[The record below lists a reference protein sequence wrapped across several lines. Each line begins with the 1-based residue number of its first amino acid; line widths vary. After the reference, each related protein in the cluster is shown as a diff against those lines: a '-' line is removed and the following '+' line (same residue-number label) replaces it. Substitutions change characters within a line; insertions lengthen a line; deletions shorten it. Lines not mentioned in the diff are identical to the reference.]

1 MRVVVVGAGPTGLY
15 SAMVLARR
23 GHQVVVVD
31 RDAGPERD
39 GSWSRRG
46 VMQFHHPHGF
56 RAQVVEA
63 LQAELPH
70 VWHNLLVAGA
80 EPITVAVGPD
90 SPPQLMGIRCR
101 RLTFERVLRAAA
113 ERQTGLRLRVGHVDG
128 VCTERGRATG
138 VRVDGATLEADLVV
152 AASGRSG
159 RLGRELRA
167 PARGGDCGIA
177 YVSRQY
183 RLRRGAAPGPMNVPL
198 GQMDF
203 YPGYQVI
210 VFLHDNGVFST
221 LIARSSD
228 DRVLAELRHPD
239 VFEAAARAIPTLATW
254 TDPLRAEQYTPVLP
268 GGHLH
273 NTYQGQLDA
282 T

>member
-1 MRVVVVGAGPTGLY
+1 MRVVVVGAGPTGLF

-31 RDAGPERD
+31 RDPGPEQD

-80 EPITVAVGPD
+80 ETITAPTRASG
-90 SPPQLMGIRCR
+90 PQLMGIRCR

-113 ERQTGLRLRVGHVDG
+113 QRQVGVRLRTGHVDQ
-128 VCTERGRATG
+128 VCTDRGHASG
-138 VRVDGATLEADLVV
+138 VRVDGSVVKADLVI
-152 AASGRSG
+152 AASGRAG

-183 RLRRGAAPGPMNVPL
+183 RLRPGAEPGPMNVPL
-198 GQMDF
+198 GQIDF
-203 YPGYQVI
+203 YPGYHAI
-210 VFLHDNGVFST
+210 VFPHDNGVFST
-221 LIARSSD
+221 LIARASN
-228 DRVLAELRHPD
+228 DRSLEPLRLSE
-239 VFEAAARAIPTLATW
+239 VFVAAARAIPALANW
-254 TDPLRAEQYTPVLP
+254 TAP
-268 GGHLH
+268 
-273 NTYQGQLDA
+273 
-282 T
+282 